1 MQRSKAAAKPKSQQR
16 SGAKAKAKPN
26 PGGQRPSLPRST
38 NVADHLKEQF
48 EFFDS
53 SNNGTIELEEL
64 TLVMR
69 AVGGAAWTTAKL
81 EAMLKA
87 MDTNNDGRVQ
97 FDEFVDWIFRNKQG
111 GEEKALLSTEDMS
124 RAKDGLAEQGRF
136 DLQASDDLLQQA
148 VSAHCYKDAMKEKA
162 LSLLESKA
170 DPNFADRHGATI
182 LMHMATKIDAPF
194 AKRMIDARAD
204 VTKHS
209 PDFNCPIFIAASK
222 NDTDLLRMFIMPD
235 AAPVESE
242 ANEAGAELT
251 EEDGAAE
258 VRERLSKELV
268 SQMRD
273 LTRDRLRELV
283 QGKADINFKDSN
295 GWTPLTM
302 ASFVGRKESV
312 EFLLKLPG
320 PARGGKKLR
329 LDIKNRTGRT
339 ALHIAARK
347 DLVDIIELLVKSSA
361 SPDIRDPDGWTP
373 MHHAC
378 FNGNSASVERL
389 VSLGATVD
397 IKGFNGL
404 TPFQVTRLR
413 ERAADLGEKALNLLK
428 VPAEVDF
435 AKCMLPIL
443 KDETKSPYAKIEDL
457 LSLPGVCQNMNR
469 LRLHEQFFDPV
480 MGPNKVKLQK
490 YWSLL
495 VQPLMQNLRTGAVD
509 MALEA
514 PVHFSD
520 EDKEDHLREVQ
531 SRQKLQRGFFE
542 MWSENTKGPPP
553 SVHWTHDNRSA
564 YKDELQSFMNGELAL
579 FKRELDD
586 VYRKVDEADCGSEL
600 IALPATEVCE
610 PSLLSQLGAHP
621 APRWLEALDLPGA
634 FEQLRLVGAVPGKE
648 EDAATWV
655 FAEMLTYET
664 EFLSGTAFWKNIYRK
679 WLACYGKM
687 ADSEFHD
694 RLKAVVANFNKDNA
708 DENFGASYK
717 KGPLKT
723 YQRMKEDERDR
734 GLHASAASFEGR
746 TTAASCLDVIR
757 GTISVDSPQAML
769 AVLDCFRQLDGGPTD
784 KLKLVQVK
792 NFFNEAVIG
801 MDGFRYVEMNVLFKC
816 GLRAGACGRD
826 DKTIPVALVGEV
838 AIVLND
844 YMFIKQR
851 RSLQYKL
858 WRGFFDWGPQDDA
871 DNNAEGESDAVRL
884 QKKGNAG
891 LYEDDG

>member
-1 MQRSKAAAKPKSQQR
+1 MPTSKAAAKPKSQPK
-16 SGAKAKAKPN
+16 SVAKKAKAKPKA
-26 PGGQRPSLPRST
+26 GQPPSLQRT
-38 NVADHLKEQF
+38 QTIDQHIKEQF

-53 SNNGTIELEEL
+53 SQNGTIELEEL
-64 TLVMR
+64 TLIMR
-69 AVGGAAWTTAKL
+69 AVGGDTWTPEKLAAL
-81 EAMLKA
+81 LKA

-97 FDEFVDWIFRNKQG
+97 YEEFVDWIFRNRQG
-111 GEEKALLSTEDMS
+111 GEEKALLSKEDMS

-148 VSAHCYKDAMKEKA
+148 VSAHYYKDAMKEKA
-162 LSLLESKA
+162 LSLLDSKA
-170 DPNFADRHGATI
+170 DPNFADRHGTTV
-182 LMHMATKIDAPF
+182 LMHMATKIDATF
-194 AKRMIDARAD
+194 AKQMIDARAD

-209 PDFNCPIFIAASK
+209 PDFSCPIFIAASK
-222 NDTDLLRMFIMPD
+222 NDTDLLRIFIMPD
-235 AAPVESE
+235 TTPVETE
-242 ANEAGAELT
+242 ANEEDAELT
-251 EEDGAAE
+251 EEGVAQ

-273 LTRDRLRELV
+273 HTRDRLRELT
-283 QGKADINFKDSN
+283 QGRADINFKDSS

-302 ASFVGRKESV
+302 ATFVGRRDCV
-312 EFLLKLPG
+312 EFLLKQSG
-320 PARGGKKLR
+320 HGSKKLR

-347 DLVDIIELLVKSSA
+347 DLVDIIELLVKNSA
-361 SPDIRDPDGWTP
+361 SPDIKDPDGWTP
-373 MHHAC
+373 VHHAC
-378 FNGNSASVERL
+378 FHGNSASVALL

-397 IKGFNGL
+397 IKGFHGL

-413 ERAADLGEKALNLLK
+413 QRAADLDAKALDLLK

-457 LSLPGVCQNMNR
+457 LSLPGVYQNMSR

-480 MGPNKVKLQK
+480 LGPNKVKLQK

-495 VQPLMQNLRTGAVD
+495 IRPLMQNLRTGEVD
-509 MALEA
+509 MPLEPPA
-514 PVHFSD
+514 NLSD
-520 EDKEDHLREVQ
+520 DDKEDHLREVK
-531 SRQKLQRGFFE
+531 SRQKLQRSFFE
-542 MWSENTKGPPP
+542 MWCEATKGPPP
-553 SVHWTHDNRSA
+553 SVDWTHDNRSA
-564 YKDELQSFMNGELAL
+564 YKDELQSLMNGELAI
-579 FKRELDD
+579 FKQELDD
-586 VYRKVDEADCGSEL
+586 VYRKVGEADCGPEL
-600 IALPATEVCE
+600 IDLPANEVCE

-621 APRWLEALDLPGA
+621 APSWLETLDLPGA

-648 EDAATWV
+648 DDAATFV
-655 FAEMLTYET
+655 FAEMLTYEK

-687 ADSEFHD
+687 ADFEFQE
-694 RLKAVVANFNKDNA
+694 RLKAVVANFNSKNA
-708 DENFGASYK
+708 GANLSASYS

-723 YQRMKEDERDR
+723 YPRMKEDERDR

-757 GTISVDSPQAML
+757 GTIYVDSPQAVL
-769 AVLDCFRQLDGGPTD
+769 AVLDCFRQLDGGHTD
-784 KLKLVQVK
+784 KLKLVQVN

-801 MDGFRYVEMNVLFKC
+801 MDSFRYVEMNVLFRC
-816 GLRAGACGRD
+816 GQRAGACGRD
-826 DKTIPVALVGEV
+826 DKTIPIALVGEV

-844 YMFIKQR
+844 YASIKQR

-858 WRGFFDWGPQDDA
+858 WRGFFDWAPQEGAGDK
-871 DNNAEGESDAVRL
+871 AEGESDAVRL
-884 QKKGNAG
+884 QKRGNAG